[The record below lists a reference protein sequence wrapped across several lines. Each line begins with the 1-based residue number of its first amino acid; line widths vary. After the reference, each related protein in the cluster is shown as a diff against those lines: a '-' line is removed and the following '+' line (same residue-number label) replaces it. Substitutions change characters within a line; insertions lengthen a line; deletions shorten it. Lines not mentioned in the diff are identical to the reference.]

1 MSHHE
6 VEPAMVGR
14 DAELAHL
21 RDRFRGVLR
30 GQGAATLITGEA
42 GIGKSRLVRDLAD
55 AARDEADVLIGRCID
70 LKQAATPYGPLLEVL
85 RTLVTARG
93 ADSLLES
100 PALDHSSRSA
110 FLLLLPELVDAET
123 PDGASGSPPFPSEDH
138 SGPERLREAITTVL
152 RIAAKT
158 RPLILVIE
166 DLHWADEGTL
176 AVLTTLLQ
184 SITETRILAVLTMK
198 NDGRRSNPARRF
210 AAESE
215 RTRVLEQLPL
225 ARLGDEEVRA
235 MVNGLMQHPLAPQ
248 TFSQLLERSEGVPFF
263 VEELVENAA
272 APLTDSLRDVL
283 LARYDRLGR
292 EAASLV
298 RAMSTSQSP
307 LPHATLV
314 RLVSLPEEELES
326 ALRETIDAGVIAVNE
341 SDNYV
346 FRHAL
351 LREAVQGELLPGER
365 TRLNRALAEILQQ
378 IADSDTKTAPLSELA
393 YHWDQAKDPEKS
405 FIAAF
410 AAMRQA
416 ESKYAY
422 AAAVRFGEHV
432 LENWDESLAAAEEAG
447 INRLKFLERFASILR
462 NAGQTERGLTVVDL
476 ALDEVEGLN
485 DPVAKASLLQQKAYY
500 LSHLGRPGR
509 EPLILQALAALDSDP
524 RFEIDLGVV
533 RLKAKLLSLL
543 TSTLMHLGKLTEAVA
558 AATEAARYAEQCA
571 DKALLS
577 ITYSVR
583 GSCLA
588 GLGQVETGL
597 TDLLR
602 ARPLAVNGSSLMK
615 FHTNYSDL
623 LNILGRYH
631 EAVEVAEEG
640 LVVSRRYGVERS
652 TGAILMQN
660 LVEPLLELGEI
671 ERVEQLLQ
679 LGIDSHAVRIQQVYT
694 LVSRVRALCW
704 RGRAEEA
711 EELYRDWAEP
721 LHQTAELER
730 QVWYAQLLM
739 EVTLATT
746 RDDFEQARLVIL
758 RMLQDER
765 PQSGNQRRL
774 LLEGGWIAAECRSR
788 GHEVSTFASRVL
800 SRWESQPQEMQDPY
814 CSSVLRGL
822 LNPSADLLDAALSA
836 SNAESVPRIF
846 QVIVRIELS
855 RLLLASGERTR
866 AAAVALEAQD
876 LCIELAHETLGQH
889 VKKLVQGIGTGRTTS
904 ADGSPDSLLTPREQ
918 QVLDLVA
925 EGLSN
930 RQIGE
935 RLFISAKTVSVHVS
949 AVLRKLGVSSRTQ
962 AARSELVSEVRV
974 N

>member
-42 GIGKSRLVRDLAD
+42 GIGKSRLVRDLAI

-85 RTLVTARG
+85 RALVAARG
-93 ADSLLES
+93 VDKLLES
-100 PALDHSSRSA
+100 PILDHSSRSA
-110 FLLLLPELVDAET
+110 LLLLLPELVDVEA
-123 PDGASGSPPFPSEDH
+123 PGLANDLSLFLSEDH
-138 SGPERLREAITTVL
+138 SGQERLRDAITTVL

-158 RPLILVIE
+158 RPLILVVE

-235 MVNGLMQHPLAPQ
+235 MVNGLMQHPLAPT

-298 RAMSTSQSP
+298 RAMSTSQTP
-307 LPHATLV
+307 LPHSTLV
-314 RLVSLPEEELES
+314 RLVSLPENELES

-341 SDNYV
+341 SDHYV

-378 IADSDTKTAPLSELA
+378 IADTDTKTAPLSELA

-410 AAMRQA
+410 AAMKQA

-422 AAAVRFGEHV
+422 AAAARFGEHV
-432 LENWDESLAAAEEAG
+432 LENWDESLAAAEDAG

-476 ALDEVEGLN
+476 ALDEIKDRN
-485 DPVAKASLLQQKAYY
+485 DPVATASLLQQKAYY

-509 EPLILQALAALDSDP
+509 EPLVLQALAELDSDP
-524 RFEIDLGVV
+524 RLEVDLDVV

-543 TSTLMHLGKLTEAVA
+543 TSTLMHLGKLTEAVSS
-558 AATEAARYAEQCA
+558 ATEAAHYAERCD

-588 GLGQVETGL
+588 GLGQVESGL
-597 TDLLR
+597 KDLLS
-602 ARPLAVNGSSLMK
+602 ARPLAVNGQSLMK

-631 EAVEVAEEG
+631 ESVEIAEEG

-660 LVEPLLELGEI
+660 LVEPLLELGDI
-671 ERVEQLLQ
+671 DRVEQLLQ

-758 RMLQDER
+758 RMLEDER
-765 PQSGNQRRL
+765 PQAGNQRRL
-774 LLEGGWIAAECRSR
+774 LLEAGWIAAECRAR
-788 GHEVSTFASRVL
+788 GQEVSAFATDVLARWTLQPGELQDPDCSRVL
-800 SRWESQPQEMQDPY
+800 
-814 CSSVLRGL
+814 LGL
-822 LNPSADLLDAALSA
+822 LEPSDSSLQAALA
-836 SNAESVPRIF
+836 ATGAESVPRVF
-846 QVIVRIELS
+846 QVVVRIELS
-855 RLLLASGERTR
+855 RFLLVSGDRSR
-866 AAAVALEAQD
+866 AAEVAREAQD
-876 LCIELAHETLGQH
+876 LCTELAHTRLSEHVNELVGALGI
-889 VKKLVQGIGTGRTTS
+889 VRSLDSGESSG
-904 ADGSPDSLLTPREQ
+904 SLLTPREQ

-949 AVLRKLGVSSRTQ
+949 AVLRKLGVSSRTL
-962 AARSELVSEVRV
+962 AARSELVSEARP